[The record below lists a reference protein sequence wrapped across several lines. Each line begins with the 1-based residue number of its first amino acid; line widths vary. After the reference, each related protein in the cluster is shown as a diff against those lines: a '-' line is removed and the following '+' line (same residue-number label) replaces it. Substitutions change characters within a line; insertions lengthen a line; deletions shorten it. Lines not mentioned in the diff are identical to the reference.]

1 MQIHVGSR
9 KQFLLLHYG
18 DFKQV
23 SMEAGLQIT
32 PMLCVLK
39 VFKIYLIEKETKNGR
54 SKNRSVNQQ
63 ITKLLD
69 SEAVDILNW
78 YRYLLIKV

>member
-18 DFKQV
+18 AFKQV

-39 VFKIYLIEKETKNGR
+39 IFKIYLIEKEAKNGR
-54 SKNRSVNQQ
+54 SEK

-78 YRYLLIKV
+78 YTYLLIIV